1 MKGVMALISRPVFQ
15 RLLRYAVAAVAA
27 MAAFNGA
34 YAELSPF
41 TLAPGVLGLAG
52 LAFTGDNFLARD

>member
-1 MKGVMALISRPVFQ
+1 MALISRPVFQ

-41 TLAPGVLGLAG
+41 TLAPGGVLGLAG
-52 LAFTGDNFLARD
+52 LAFTGDNFLIRD